1 MDIFI
6 DTNEI
11 RQLMNDFYLLT
22 QIKIVLFDMNFNTVV
37 AVPEEESL
45 ICSAVKNNT
54 QGKLKCDKCTVDA
67 SRFCNINDGVNI
79 YKCHLGL
86 YEAVKPLKINDVIV
100 GYIMF
105 GQILDSEYKD
115 DNICEVLSNLKQ
127 YYDGDGRALLE
138 SHTAKSQDEIHAA
151 AKIMETCI
159 AYILMK
165 KLIREEKV
173 GLSFKIAAYIEEN
186 LSRNFSAED
195 LCKAFNI
202 SRNTLYRIFSK
213 HFGVPTAE
221 YIRKKRIVKAYE
233 MLMDGKSI
241 KETATSLGFSDYSYF
256 TKVFKNE
263 LGIVP
268 SKVLKK
274 KFIQGEYDE

>member
-1 MDIFI
+1 MNIFI
-6 DTNEI
+6 DINEI

-22 QIKIVLFDMNFNTVV
+22 QIKIVLYDMNFNTVL

-45 ICSAVKNNT
+45 ICTAVKNNP
-54 QGKLKCDKCTVDA
+54 QGKRRCEKCTVDA
-67 SRFCNINDGVNI
+67 SRFCNLNDGVNI

-86 YEAVKPLKINDVIV
+86 FEAVKPLKINDVIV

-105 GQILDSEYKD
+105 GQILDSENYE
-115 DNICEVLSNLKQ
+115 DNVSKVLSNLTQ
-127 YYDGDGRALLE
+127 YYDGDSYELLE
-138 SHTAKSQDEIHAA
+138 SHTAKKQDEIHAA

-186 LSRNFSAED
+186 LNRNFSAED
-195 LCKAFNI
+195 LCKEFNI
-202 SRNTLYRIFSK
+202 SRNTLYRIFNK

-221 YIRKKRIVKAYE
+221 YIRKKRISKAYE
-233 MLMDGKSI
+233 MLMEGKSI
-241 KETATSLGFSDYSYF
+241 KETATSVGFMDYSYF
-256 TKVFKNE
+256 TKVFKSE
-263 LGIVP
+263 MGIIP
-268 SKVLKK
+268 SKILKK
-274 KFIQGEYDE
+274 KDIQGE